1 MASSKEV
8 FTSGKRGGGGYIAGF
23 TYPMGGNNG
32 GGVLGCWG
40 NTLAEEVVV
49 AFLANP
55 VFWLAV
61 KRGAFRTAFA
71 KTLLSGRG
79 FFCVGLI
86 WVDSSWEIS
95 S

>member
-55 VFWLAV
+55 VF
-61 KRGAFRTAFA
+61 
-71 KTLLSGRG
+71 
-79 FFCVGLI
+79 
-86 WVDSSWEIS
+86 
-95 S
+95 